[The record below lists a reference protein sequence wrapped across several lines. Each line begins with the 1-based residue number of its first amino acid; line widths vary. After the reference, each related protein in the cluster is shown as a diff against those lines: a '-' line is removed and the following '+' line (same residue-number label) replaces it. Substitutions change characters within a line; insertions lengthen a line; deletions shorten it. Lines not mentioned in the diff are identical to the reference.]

1 MFFFGRR
8 VRILENLISLQRSE
22 ISDLR
27 AAMRD
32 ERLGFASERKELL
45 DRLIAC
51 TQPAAHR
58 EIHPREPISRV
69 GQVMKEMEKEQ
80 RPKRIHFPGYVKSF
94 APPYPA
100 VPPEFDKPRQ
110 RREEET
116 PS

>member
-1 MFFFGRR
+1 MFFSGRR
-8 VRILENLISLQRSE
+8 IRDLENLISLQRSE

-32 ERLGFASERKELL
+32 ERAANAAERKELV

-58 EIHPREPISRV
+58 ELHPRAPREVSDFLADSKKS
-69 GQVMKEMEKEQ
+69 GQ
-80 RPKRIHFPGYVKSF
+80 PKRIHFPGYEKSF
-94 APPYPA
+94 RPPAPSSPI
-100 VPPEFDKPRQ
+100 EFDKPPA
-110 RREEET
+110 REEET